1 MSEQKKRADRADKA
15 VKEKRISI
23 VFKLLVQGY
32 QRKQIYESLRT
43 QEKDKP
49 ANERLWDISFRSFRH
64 YCQLAKEQISEHAKY
79 ERDYYLGR
87 GICRLDEIYAKFY
100 SQGNYRDAMI
110 AEEKLEKLLQLGGT
124 NINIDSKIFDSN
136 LPTQLENLTYY
147 NENEKDSEHTKQLW

>member
-15 VKEKRISI
+15 VKEKRITI
-23 VFKLLVQGY
+23 VFDLLVQGH
-32 QRKQIYESLRT
+32 QQKRIYEDLRE

-49 ANERLWDISFRSFRH
+49 ANERLWDISYPAFRR
-64 YCQLAKEQISEHAKY
+64 YCQLAKVQISKLAKY
-79 ERDYYLGR
+79 KRDYYLGR
-87 GICRLDEIYAKFY
+87 SILRLDELYAKFY

-124 NINIDSKIFDSN
+124 NISIDSKVFDSN

-147 NENEKDSEHTKQLW
+147 NENEKDSKHTE